1 MIEIKQTAAQHLK
14 DVQRLWSD
22 GDVMRFVGFPDGL
35 YKTDEEM
42 RDWLRWIESGRPKVD
57 HFSVFEDGV
66 YCGEAFYRIDQEH
79 ENSAALDIK
88 LFDFARGRGIAATAL
103 SYAIEEAFRNG
114 ADVVW
119 VDPNPENAKAIAL
132 YEKLGFRRKKR
143 SAYLICEDE
152 PFTPVYMEL
161 RKGVGTVRLTQV
173 TEENW
178 LKVASLS
185 VKEHQKEYLA
195 PAIGILARGYVY
207 RDCNARVFVIEHDGI
222 IVGTALVRE
231 FTDEPLGYD
240 LQQFMIDQH
249 YQGRGYGSAALTLIL
264 EELRIEGHYDHVEV
278 CVKKKDAEAIHLYEK
293 LGFTD
298 SGYVDEDAPDSLN
311 MICYLQME

>member
-42 RDWLRWIESGRPKVD
+42 RDWLRWIESGRPRID

-88 LFDFARGRGIAATAL
+88 LFAFARGRGIAAKAL
-103 SYAIEEAFRNG
+103 SYTIEEAFRNG

-119 VDPNPENAKAIAL
+119 VDPNPENEKAIAL
-132 YEKLGFRRKKR
+132 YEKLGFRRKER
-143 SAYLICEDE
+143 PEYLICEDE
-152 PFTPVYMEL
+152 PFMPVYMEL
-161 RKGVGTVRLTQV
+161 RKGDGAVRLTQV

-178 LKVASLS
+178 LEVASLS

-222 IVGTALVRE
+222 IVGAALVRE

-240 LQQFMIDQH
+240 LQQFMIDQ
-249 YQGRGYGSAALTLIL
+249 YFQGRGYGSAALTLIL
-264 EELRIEGHYDHVEV
+264 EELRKEGHYDHVEV

-298 SGYVDEDAPDSLN
+298 SGYIDEDAPDSLN
-311 MICYLQME
+311 MICYL